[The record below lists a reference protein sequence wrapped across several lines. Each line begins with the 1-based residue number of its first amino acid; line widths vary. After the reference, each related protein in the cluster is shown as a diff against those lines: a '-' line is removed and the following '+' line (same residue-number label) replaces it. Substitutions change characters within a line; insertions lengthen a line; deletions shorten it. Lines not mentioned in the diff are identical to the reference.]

1 MADYYS
7 QCVVSPMLPLADLTA
22 AEQLILR
29 NIFDSEVDGDELYLF
44 AEIGRNTMIDLELP
58 DMLAALAATCVAAA
72 ATRLLSKAV
81 AELPEGEAAAEI
93 ELDDEWI
100 EILQEIVRRSNALT
114 FVTIETGFNCSKM
127 RSDGFG
133 GAAIVITADTVDT
146 MSTSQFIDETL
157 AARLGTTNRSSPP
170 EGGIS
175 AP

>member
-7 QCVVSPMLPLADLTA
+7 QCVVSPTLPLADLTA
-22 AEQLILR
+22 AEKLILC
-29 NIFDSEVDGDELYLF
+29 NIFDSEVDDDELYLF
-44 AEIGRNTMIDLELP
+44 AEIGRNTMIELEVP
-58 DMLAALAATCVAAA
+58 DMLAALAGTGIASA

-81 AELPEGEAAAEI
+81 AELPDGEGTAEI
-93 ELDDEWI
+93 EIDDGWI
-100 EILQEIVRRSNALT
+100 EIFREIVRRSDALT
-114 FVTIETGFNCSKM
+114 FVAIETGFNCSKM

-157 AARLGTTNRSSPP
+157 TARLGQTSRSSPL
-170 EGGIS
+170 ESGIS

>member
-29 NIFDSEVDGDELYLF
+29 NIFDSEVEGGELYLF
-44 AEIGRNTMIDLELP
+44 SEIGRNTMIDLELP
-58 DMLAALAATCVAAA
+58 DILAALAGTGVASAS
-72 ATRLLSKAV
+72 TRLLSKAV
-81 AELPEGEAAAEI
+81 AKLPEGEGSAEF

-114 FVTIETGFNCSKM
+114 FVAIETGFNCSKM

-157 AARLGTTNRSSPP
+157 AARLGTTNRSSPL